1 MLASVKSNR
10 KRAHQ
15 PSDLAVGADVRLEP
29 TFPDRNH
36 GVPELAELSGNAAIS
51 TAVSC
56 HFHPP
61 ECDVRFGRPPAPRA
75 PVPKAPMN
83 EYRYFF
89 LSKGKVRPAGEGGD
103 MTAPTVNLK
112 RPKDRTQAFFSR
124 AVTSAANCRHNPRPL
139 CR

>member
-83 EYRYFF
+83 VSGGANVHQSWRFENDQA
-89 LSKGKVRPAGEGGD
+89 GKRLWSGRG
-103 MTAPTVNLK
+103 
-112 RPKDRTQAFFSR
+112 
-124 AVTSAANCRHNPRPL
+124 AA
-139 CR
+139 